1 MFFITVSL
9 IIDVARPETGAAEK
23 VVFDVALIGL
33 LFAAVPVQRI
43 GTGRDRRRT
52 PTPKRFVSLRQNI

>member
-1 MFFITVSL
+1 
-9 IIDVARPETGAAEK
+9 

-43 GTGRDRRRT
+43 GSGRDRRRT